1 VGLIVVSGAPGSG
14 KSSVAA
20 AVGAGRAYPVI
31 SLDTVKE
38 SLADCL
44 GLGDQDWSNQLGD
57 AAAEVLFRLCP
68 PRVNAV
74 VEAWWRGERRQR
86 AIREFAG
93 ALEIFCHCPGGLA
106 AERMRWRLTG
116 ARHPIHRDMIDPSIL
131 DAPVPTTA
139 PVEPLR
145 LGGPLIVVDTSTE
158 QGPAIALAEIH
169 ALLSTG

>member
-1 VGLIVVSGAPGSG
+1 
-14 KSSVAA
+14 
-20 AVGAGRAYPVI
+20 VI

-74 VEAWWRGERRQR
+74 VEGWWRGERRQR
-86 AIREFAG
+86 AIRVRRRAG
-93 ALEIFCHCPGGLA
+93 DLLPLPGRPGGRADA
-106 AERMRWRLTG
+106 AAVDGGSAPDPPGHDRPLDPRRTRAHDR
-116 ARHPIHRDMIDPSIL
+116 ARQ
-131 DAPVPTTA
+131 
-139 PVEPLR
+139 PLR